1 MLYRLKIGLSAL
13 LFCLCLTNVVY
24 ADSSCITCHTDEDE
38 LTANLSK
45 EKGVKSA
52 MQAGTG

>member
-1 MLYRLKIGLSAL
+1 MLYGLKIGLSAL
-13 LFCLCLTNVVY
+13 LFCFCLTNVVY

-38 LTANLSK
+38 LAANLTK